1 MGKLIDRTSE
11 VAALRALTKRRKPAL
26 ALLYGRRRVGKT
38 FLLDHAWPKGQK
50 VFYFLAAD
58 TTSDQNRTELLEE
71 LSRWS
76 ARQLD
81 PNDYRSW
88 RNVFRLFVDLA
99 EQSSLVV
106 VLDEFQYLMGTG
118 DDIVSHLVAV
128 WDREL
133 KDRPLTLVLSG
144 SQVATMERL
153 ERGDGPLYGRPDW
166 IGKLRPFD
174 YRDAARMTPRR
185 PLRDTATLFG
195 IFGGTPRYL
204 ATIESRDTIAS
215 RTMSSM
221 LSTTGDVHVQL
232 ANLIEQEKGIRDTAE
247 YRAILTAVAAGRTL
261 TDEIANAAGLDGRL
275 HVAQRALQILEDL
288 GLVERERNFAASER
302 TPWRTRICDNA
313 VRFWHRFVLP
323 NRSRLERGKVGDVW
337 KTSVAPALD
346 TYMGRVFEGMARQ
359 AYTRNHEEWE
369 LPGDSGWSRWEGQD
383 RNRRSIELDIVAS
396 LDDGRTLLGE
406 IKWSSRPVGPELH
419 SQLVRNIEDLAN
431 SGHKWAHDALR
442 PDGARF
448 IYYSAAG
455 FSAAFQALARQ
466 HSNLSLIDLGEMYRA

>member
-1 MGKLIDRTSE
+1 LAKLIDRTSE
-11 VAALRALTKRRKPAL
+11 VAALRALTKRRRPAL

-38 FLLDHAWPKGQK
+38 FLLDHAWPKEQK

-58 TTSDQNRTELLEE
+58 TTPDQNRIELLEE

-76 ARQLD
+76 SRQLD

-166 IGKLRPFD
+166 VGKLRPFD
-174 YRDAARMTPRR
+174 YRDAVRMTPRR
-185 PLRDTATLFG
+185 PLRDAATFFG

-204 ATIESRDTIAS
+204 ATIEPRDTIES
-215 RTMSSM
+215 RTASSM

-247 YRAILTAVAAGRTL
+247 YRAILTAVAAGWTL
-261 TDEIANAAGLDGRL
+261 TDEIADAAGLGGRL
-275 HVAQRALQILEDL
+275 HVVQRAIQILEDL
-288 GLVERERNFAASER
+288 GLVGRERNFGASER

-313 VRFWHRFVLP
+313 VRFWYRFVLP

-337 KTSVAPALD
+337 KASVAPSLD

-359 AYTRNHEEWE
+359 AYTRYHEAWE
-369 LPGDSGWSRWEGQD
+369 LPGDSDWSRWEGQD

-419 SQLVRNIEDLAN
+419 SQLLRNIEDLAN

-442 PDGARF
+442 SDGARF

-455 FSAAFQALARQ
+455 FSAAFEALARQ
-466 HSNLSLIDLGEMYRA
+466 HSHLRLIDLGDMYRA

>member
-1 MGKLIDRTSE
+1 MPKLIDRTSE

-38 FLLDHAWPKGQK
+38 FLLDHAWPKEQR

-58 TTSDQNRTELLEE
+58 TTPDQNRIELLDE

-76 ARQLD
+76 SRQLD

-88 RNVFRLFVDLA
+88 RNVFRLFVDLT
-99 EQSSLVV
+99 EQGSLVV

-166 IGKLRPFD
+166 VGKLRPFD
-174 YRDAARMTPRR
+174 YRDAARMIPRR
-185 PLRDTATLFG
+185 TLRDAATLFG

-204 ATIESRDTIAS
+204 AVIEPRDTIAS

-221 LSTTGDVHVQL
+221 LSTTGAVHIQL

-247 YRAILTAVAAGRTL
+247 YRAVLTAVAAGWTL
-261 TDEIANAAGLDGRL
+261 TDEIANAAGLGGRL
-275 HVAQRALQILEDL
+275 HVVQRALQILEDL
-288 GLVERERNFAASER
+288 GLVERERNFSASER
-302 TPWRTRICDNA
+302 TPWRARICDNA
-313 VRFWHRFVLP
+313 VSFWHRFVLP
-323 NRSRLERGKVGDVW
+323 NRSRLERGKVSDVW

-346 TYMGRVFEGMARQ
+346 TYMGKVFEGMARQ
-359 AYTRNHEEWE
+359 AYTRYHEDWD
-369 LPGDSGWSRWEGQD
+369 LPGDQAWARWEGQD

-396 LDDGRTLLGE
+396 LGDGRTLLGE
-406 IKWSSRPVGPELH
+406 IKWSSKPVGPELH
-419 SQLVRNIEDLAN
+419 SQLLRNIEDLAN
-431 SGHKWAHDALR
+431 SGQKWAHDAVR
-442 PDGARF
+442 PDGALY

-455 FSAAFQALARQ
+455 FTDGFDSVARKD
-466 HSNLSLIDLGEMYRA
+466 SRVRLITLQDMYGA

>member
-1 MGKLIDRTSE
+1 MAKLIDRVSE
-11 VAALRALTKRRKPAL
+11 VAALRTLTKRRKPAL

-38 FLLDHAWPKGQK
+38 FLLDHAWPKEQR

-58 TTSDQNRTELLEE
+58 TTPDQNRIELLDE

-76 ARQLD
+76 SRQFNPD
-81 PNDYRSW
+81 DYRSW

-99 EQSSLVV
+99 EPDSLVI
-106 VLDEFQYLMGTG
+106 VLDEFQYLMRTG

-144 SQVATMERL
+144 SQVATMEGL

-166 IGKLRPFD
+166 VGKLRPFD
-174 YRDAARMTPRR
+174 YRDAARMMPRR
-185 PLRDTATLFG
+185 PPRDAATFYG

-204 ATIESRDTIAS
+204 ASIEPRDTIAS

-221 LSTTGDVHVQL
+221 LSTSGDVHVQL
-232 ANLIEQEKGIRDTAE
+232 ANLIEQEKGIRDTSD
-247 YRAILTAVAAGRTL
+247 YRAVLTAVAAGWTL

-275 HVAQRALQILEDL
+275 HVVQRALQILEDL
-288 GLVERERNFAASER
+288 GLIERERNFAASER
-302 TPWRTRICDNA
+302 TPWRARICDNA

-323 NRSRLERGKVGDVW
+323 NRSRLERGKVADVW
-337 KTSVAPALD
+337 KTSVAPTLD
-346 TYMGRVFEGMARQ
+346 TYIGKAFEGMARQ
-359 AYTRNHEEWE
+359 AYTRYHEEWK
-369 LPGDSGWSRWEGQD
+369 LPGDSVWSRWEGLD

-419 SQLVRNIEDLAN
+419 AQILRNLEDLAN
-431 SGHKWAHDALR
+431 SGNKWAHDASR

-455 FSAAFQALARQ
+455 FSDSFGALARQ
-466 HSNLSLIDLGEMYRA
+466 DPRVHLITLDNMFR